1 MNINVFRDRLV
12 STLGENLACLIHM
25 GSRVRGEAR
34 ADSDFDFALVL
45 SEIDKSVLDGIRDVI
60 SDLQLEQSDISL
72 YILDKQELDSP
83 ELPAEHLQFVYSEII
98 YGGCIIP
105 KPSAEDIDTFVNM
118 TRSEE
123 KFAFRHYLIFPHNTK
138 KLVRRIALS
147 LKYAYFCLTYLVY
160 KETGILP
167 KTRIETINYLQKK
180 DSSKLLLPITILK
193 ILEDWSVQETLATK
207 KPRKYLHMLEEFW
220 RTLELG

>member
-1 MNINVFRDRLV
+1 M
-12 STLGENLACLIHM
+12 IHM

-83 ELPAEHLQFVYSEII
+83 KVPATHLQFVYSEII
-98 YGGCIIP
+98 YGKLVFP
-105 KPSAEDIDTFVNM
+105 KPSVEDIDTYINIVK
-118 TRSEE
+118 EDE
-123 KFAFRHYLIFPHNTK
+123 VFAFRHYLIFPHDTK
-138 KLVRRIALS
+138 KLVRRIAIS
-147 LKYAYFCLTYLVY
+147 LKIAYFCLTYLVY

-167 KTRIETINYLQKK
+167 KTLIETINYLQKK
-180 DSSKLLLPITILK
+180 DSSKLLLSITILK
-193 ILEDWSVQETLATK
+193 ILEDWSVQEILATK